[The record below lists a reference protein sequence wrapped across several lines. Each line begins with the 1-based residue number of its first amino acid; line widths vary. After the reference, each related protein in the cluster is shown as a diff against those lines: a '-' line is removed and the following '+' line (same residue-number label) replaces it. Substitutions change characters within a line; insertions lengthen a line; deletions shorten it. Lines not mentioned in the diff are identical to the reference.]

1 MIPGFGT
8 EFISKSGEQESQA
21 RLKKMMCIM
30 DSMNDNE
37 LDHLDGAKLFKN
49 QPGRYAR
56 VARGAGVSIRDV
68 QDLITQYSKF
78 AQMVKK
84 MGGIKGLFKSGDM
97 TKNVN
102 PTQMQKLNSQMSKLI
117 DPRILHQIGLF
128 LFCEKKIFFSY
139 YYSDLGGTSGL
150 QSMMRQFQQGG
161 GPGGLGKLF
170 GGDK

>member
-1 MIPGFGT
+1 VFFFNIVLIICFCFFVKT
-8 EFISKSGEQESQA
+8 
-21 RLKKMMCIM
+21 
-30 DSMNDNE
+30 E

-49 QPGRYAR
+49 QPGRCAR

-102 PTQMQKLNSQMSKLI
+102 PTQMQKLNSQMTKLI
-117 DPRILHQIGLF
+117 DPRILHQIGKFIYICMDSQSGRKPRCFSCTYIFYNTSEKYDF
-128 LFCEKKIFFSY
+128 LSII
-139 YYSDLGGTSGL
+139 GL
-150 QSMMRQFQQGG
+150 V
-161 GPGGLGKLF
+161 KC
-170 GGDK
+170 

>member
-1 MIPGFGT
+1 MT
-8 EFISKSGEQESQA
+8 Y
-21 RLKKMMCIM
+21 L
-30 DSMNDNE
+30 E

-68 QDLITQYSKF
+68 QELIAQYTKF
-78 AQMVKK
+78 SQMVKK

-117 DPRILHQIGLF
+117 DPRILHQIG
-128 LFCEKKIFFSY
+128 
-139 YYSDLGGTSGL
+139 
-150 QSMMRQFQQGG
+150 
-161 GPGGLGKLF
+161 KLRLKDF
-170 GGDK
+170 YRYLNYGII

>member
-21 RLKKMMCIM
+21 RLKKMMCVM

-68 QDLITQYSKF
+68 QDLIAQYSKF
-78 AQMVKK
+78 SQMVKK

-117 DPRILHQIGLF
+117 DPRILHQIG
-128 LFCEKKIFFSY
+128 
-139 YYSDLGGTSGL
+139 GQSGL
-150 QSMMRQFQQGG
+150 SSMMRQFQQGG

-170 GGDK
+170 SGDK

>member
-1 MIPGFGT
+1 MIMVRRYFVLLLLLNLCLN
-8 EFISKSGEQESQA
+8 K
-21 RLKKMMCIM
+21 
-30 DSMNDNE
+30 E

-49 QPGRYAR
+49 QPGRHAR

-117 DPRILHQIGLF
+117 DPRILHQIGKF
-128 LFCEKKIFFSY
+128 
-139 YYSDLGGTSGL
+139 
-150 QSMMRQFQQGG
+150 
-161 GPGGLGKLF
+161 
-170 GGDK
+170 

>member
-1 MIPGFGT
+1 MS
-8 EFISKSGEQESQA
+8 ISLILFLLFVKT
-21 RLKKMMCIM
+21 
-30 DSMNDNE
+30 E

-102 PTQMQKLNSQMSKLI
+102 PTQMQKLNSQMTKLI
-117 DPRILHQIGLF
+117 DPRILHQIGKFIYICF
-128 LFCEKKIFFSY
+128 LL
-139 YYSDLGGTSGL
+139 YSS
-150 QSMMRQFQQGG
+150 
-161 GPGGLGKLF
+161 
-170 GGDK
+170 